1 MGHADSE
8 HRPRPPG
15 GERSRFVSRSKSA
28 ALAAV
33 AVITLVCSIATRCW
47 SAGDPEDDMH
57 HRRAMMHAGLLK

>member
-1 MGHADSE
+1 MVHADSE

-15 GERSRFVSRSKSA
+15 GERSRVVSRSKSA
-28 ALAAV
+28 LPAV